1 MRDSIQTEKYGEI
14 VIDENMWTG
23 SKKVFVN
30 GVQLNKVNKK
40 TFVGSIGGAAVTALV
55 TGSSFTG
62 TVIELDGTKYRVAP
76 SPKWYDF
83 VITLIWIPLYL
94 IWANSALCAIFPVA
108 GGALGGAVSG
118 LMAGI
123 ALVYSKRQKS
133 IGVKLAISLGAFV
146 AAMAVNFGIAML
158 ILNV

>member
-30 GVQLNKVNKK
+30 GVRFNKVNKK

-62 TVIELDGTKYRVAP
+62 IVIELDGTKYRVSA

-83 VITLIWIPLYL
+83 LITLIWIPLYL
-94 IWANSALCAIFPVA
+94 IWANSALCAILPVA

-123 ALVYSKRQKS
+123 ALVYAKRQKS

-146 AAMAVNFGIAML
+146 AAVAVNFGIAML
-158 ILNV
+158 ILNG